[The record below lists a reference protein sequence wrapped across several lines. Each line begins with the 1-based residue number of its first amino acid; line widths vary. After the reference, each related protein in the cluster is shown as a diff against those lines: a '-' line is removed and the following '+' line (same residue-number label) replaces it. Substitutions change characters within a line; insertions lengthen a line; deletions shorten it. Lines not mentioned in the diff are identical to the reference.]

1 MPGVLGVAERIQPD
15 LLVLGTRAQGPVLRT
30 LLGSVGSRVAGE
42 AQSDVLL
49 VPASEQGSNP
59 GPGAA

>member
-1 MPGVLGVAERIQPD
+1 MSIWEALATAAARLSIG
-15 LLVLGTRAQGPVLRT
+15 GPIGT

-49 VPASEQGSNP
+49 VPAPDRGRNP
-59 GPGAA
+59 GPDAA